1 VLGGRG
7 RGRHAQG
14 LPRRDDRAG
23 RGDRP
28 AGQPQEPGRGRSLAR
43 ARQAAGDGIDS
54 PCRAA
59 EPGERSRCCE
69 RELSGSVCAIR
80 YTPGESVIFAGG
92 SYYEWIRNGL
102 ELYAALAG
110 DARTARAEV
119 VEVFPTAAWTRWHGA
134 RGSRTRARWSSQA
147 LALLKLEGLP
157 ARRLSQDERD
167 AVVAALTARLFGEGR
182 VEAFGEIIVPAG
194 RPS

>member
-1 VLGGRG
+1 MRKGFHVAMIGQDGAIGRPVNLKSPAEVV
-7 RGRHAQG
+7 RWLA
-14 LPRRDDRAG
+14 PA
-23 RGDRP
+23 RP
-28 AGQPQEPGRGRSLAR
+28 LVI
-43 ARQAAGDGIDS
+43 GIDS

-59 EPGERSRCCE
+59 EPGERSRSCE